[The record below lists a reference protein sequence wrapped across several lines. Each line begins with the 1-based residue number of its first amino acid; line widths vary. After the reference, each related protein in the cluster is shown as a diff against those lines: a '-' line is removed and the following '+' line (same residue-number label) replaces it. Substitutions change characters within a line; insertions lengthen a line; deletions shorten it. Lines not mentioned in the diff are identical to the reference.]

1 MFKFSKT
8 VEYALISVN
17 HINKCDSDTPVSVR
31 QISDFHNIPYDL
43 LAKILQ
49 KMSKAKILISIKGPK
64 GGYKIKSK
72 YKDLTLIDF
81 IEIIEGPFGI
91 AGCFVDID
99 CDQSANCNIINPLE
113 KINSKIYQVFSDIKL
128 NQLT

>member
-1 MFKFSKT
+1 MFKFSKS
-8 VEYALISVN
+8 VEYALISLN
-17 HINKCDSDTPVSVR
+17 HINKCDSSTPVSVR
-31 QISDFHNIPYDL
+31 QISDKYNIPYDL

-49 KMSKAKILISIKGPK
+49 KLSKAKILFSVKGPK

-72 YKDLTLIDF
+72 YKDLSLINF
-81 IEIIEGPFGI
+81 IEILEGPFGI
-91 AGCFVDID
+91 ASCLVDID
-99 CDQSANCNIINPLE
+99 CNQMTNCNIINPLE

>member
-1 MFKFSKT
+1 MFKLSKT
-8 VEYALISVN
+8 VEYALISIN
-17 HINKCDSDTPVSVR
+17 HINKYGSGMPVSVR

-49 KMSKAKILISIKGPK
+49 KMSKAQILISIKGPK
-64 GGYKIKSK
+64 GGYNIKSK
-72 YKDLTLIDF
+72 YTDLTLIDF

-91 AGCFVDID
+91 AGCFVDVD
-99 CDQSANCNIINPLE
+99 CNQSTNCNIINPLE

>member
-1 MFKFSKT
+1 MFKFSKS
-8 VEYALISVN
+8 VEYALISLN
-17 HINKCDSDTPVSVR
+17 HINKCDSDFPVSVR
-31 QISDFHNIPYDL
+31 QISDKYNIPYDL

-49 KMSKAKILISIKGPK
+49 KLSKAKILFSVKGPK

-72 YKDLTLIDF
+72 YKDLSLINF
-81 IEIIEGPFGI
+81 IEILEGPFGI
-91 AGCFVDID
+91 ASCLVDID
-99 CDQSANCNIINPLE
+99 CNQMTNCNIINPLE